1 MIVNP
6 TVPEFLQRRVAGF
19 ETSTQSQDIQLGA
32 QLYQQAQQMRNQQRQ
47 LAMQEEAHRLKIE
60 GNRFVS
66 AGAIELGRLME
77 EGGNS
82 NLYADPSFEG
92 KLWSIGQRYPQLL
105 ESEVFQGATKVVENA
120 KTAKAR
126 AEIMTLTQQS
136 ITDRSDS
143 AIQSRFDLLTQRLDG
158 MTQMEGLKQENREAL
173 TTLRNDLNILRDS
186 LKPTRTGQLVH
197 DLTETDLVAMR
208 SELSTLDNI
217 FKEGKLKGTK
227 KPGMFSTGFTET
239 PEAEYERRKQE
250 ILKKYDAKRVG
261 TPRPAEATAPA
272 TDKRVRVV
280 SPSGKVGNIPESQLE
295 EALKQGYKPAP

>member
-1 MIVNP
+1 MPELNTQFP
-6 TVPEFLQRRVAGF
+6 TWMLQKAWHEKAAASKIGDQ
-19 ETSTQSQDIQLGA
+19 TLQAMQLGA
-32 QLYQQAQQMRNQQRQ
+32 QMAQQAHTRKLQNRAHELEQQSKTHYVNGM
-47 LAMQEEAHRLKIE
+47 MEM
-60 GNRFVS
+60 GSV
-66 AGAIELGRLME
+66 ME
-77 EGGNS
+77 EGARN
-82 NLYADPSFEG
+82 NAYADPAWEG
-92 KLWSIGQRYPQLL
+92 KFWSTAQRYPQLM
-105 ESEVFQGATKVVENA
+105 ETSEFKGLTSIVENA

-126 AEIMTLTQQS
+126 AEITTLTQQS
-136 ITDRSDS
+136 ITDRNQASID
-143 AIQSRFDLLTQRLDG
+143 SRFSLFDQKLDG
-158 MTQMEGLKQENREAL
+158 LAQMEGLKQENREAL

-227 KPGMFSTGFTET
+227 KPGMFERGFTET

-261 TPRPAEATAPA
+261 TPKPAAPPA

>member
-1 MIVNP
+1 MF
-6 TVPEFLQRRVAGF
+6 TD
-19 ETSTQSQDIQLGA
+19 TSTQAQDIQLGA
-32 QLYQQAQQMRNQQRQ
+32 QMYQQIQQMQNQQRQ
-47 LAMQEEAHRLKIE
+47 MAMQEEAHRLKME

-66 AGAIELGRLME
+66 SGAIELGRLME
-77 EGGNS
+77 EGGAN
-82 NLYADPSFEG
+82 NLYAEPAFEG
-92 KLWSIGQRYPQLL
+92 RLWSLGQQTPQLI
-105 ESEVFQGATKVVENA
+105 ESDVFQGAIKVVENA

-126 AEIMTLTQQS
+126 AEITTITQQA
-136 ITDRSDS
+136 ITDRNQAS
-143 AIQSRFDLLTQRLDG
+143 IESRFDLLGQRLDG
-158 MTQMEGLKQENREAL
+158 MAQMEGLKQENREAL
-173 TTLRNDLNILRDS
+173 TTMRNDLNILRDS

-197 DLTETDLVAMR
+197 DLTETDLVSMR

-261 TPRPAEATAPA
+261 TPKPAEAAP
-272 TDKRVRVV
+272 TGDKRVRVV

-295 EALKQGYKPAP
+295 EALKQGFKPAP